1 MMSERQAFE
10 NRELLELQTI
20 LVGKEPMPPSA
31 DLVANCWVCPP
42 VHRGDVQCEG
52 MHYSSSVVATF

>member
-20 LVGKEPMPPSA
+20 SANEPMPPTA
-31 DLVANCWVCPP
+31 DLVPNAQDSIQPSLNAI
-42 VHRGDVQCEG
+42 GG
-52 MHYSSSVVATF
+52 